1 MFQKNLYQLYE
12 DEDDSHFEAIA
23 AGGSDDDGE
32 DEEGK
37 GETANQLPLYN
48 VQCTYIWKQN
58 SDDFQLKSMLGW
70 I

>member
-1 MFQKNLYQLYE
+1 MYK
-12 DEDDSHFEAIA
+12 DEDGSHFEAIA

-48 VQCTYIWKQN
+48 VQCTY
-58 SDDFQLKSMLGW
+58 MEAG
-70 I
+70 